1 MITLKSISGEPIQGM
16 EKEMATYSSILAWR
30 IPWTEEPSRLQSLL
44 SQRIRHDWSGLEHNI
59 RMNPSVFF
67 VTQVAWCSVNF
78 SFVKSDFLNGVTL
91 VVVMTVHKYRPMI
104 DVLKKIHPPSS
115 YSTIIVAF
123 IDLLLLCD
131 T

>member
-1 MITLKSISGEPIQGM
+1 
-16 EKEMATYSSILAWR
+16 
-30 IPWTEEPSRLQSLL
+30 
-44 SQRIRHDWSGLEHNI
+44 
-59 RMNPSVFF
+59 MNPSVFF

-115 YSTIIVAF
+115 YSTIIVAV